1 MFTLQPG
8 QETFPNYCQILPNT
22 AEFDVGTIQSWMTPG
37 SSHELFVYRGS
48 GGGAPAGGTPGTCSS
63 AGSTWMYAASI
74 AGVIVELK
82 MPDGVGMPVQPGKP
96 IVLTM
101 HFVNFGTSPA
111 QPQVKLNL
119 FRTSN
124 LQYEAGAMLS
134 FNTMID
140 IPAATATA
148 PGSQTVT
155 GTCTVPA
162 GANFFAVG
170 THTNGHATV
179 ADVNLVS
186 GGTTTNIVHT
196 TNWQYPDVGVWTA
209 PPFLTMHNGDSLT
222 YSCAYSNSG
231 AARVTVGE
239 TQASNEMCMAVGY
252 YFPAGSASC
261 K

>member
-1 MFTLQPG
+1 MPGSDLAAPAPTEGFQIVTPPGMFTLQPG
-8 QETFPNYCQILPNT
+8 QETFSEYCQILPNT

-37 SSHELFVYRGS
+37 TSHELFVYQGS
-48 GGGAPAGGTPGTCSS
+48 GGGPPAGGTPGTCSS
-63 AGSTWMYAASI
+63 AGRTWMYAASI

-82 MPDGVGMPVQPGKP
+82 MPDGVGMPVQPGTP

-101 HFVNFGTSPA
+101 HFVNFGTSPE

-124 LQYEAGAMLS
+124 LQFKAGAMLS

-170 THTNGHATV
+170 THTNGYATV

-196 TNWQYPDVGVWTA
+196 TNWQYPDVGVWTRRSFSPCTTGSRSRTVA
-209 PPFLTMHNGDSLT
+209 RIPT
-222 YSCAYSNSG
+222 
-231 AARVTVGE
+231 AARR
-239 TQASNEMCMAVGY
+239 A
-252 YFPAGSASC
+252 
-261 K
+261 